1 MADTV
6 TLISANP
13 RRRRHR
19 SRRRNPVSRSVLGQ
33 TFVLPS
39 IKEAAGGIAGVA
51 AAATAPKIISMTVGR
66 VGGSLFAAGSNGGI
80 VAAWALNA
88 LIGGFARKWVGNE
101 VAVSYVLASSAVHV
115 MQLSHNLTGGKF
127 GLPTSLPSAVPSFA
141 LPNGGSSGTAGVSL
155 PMPQTLPAV
164 AGARRAGVGGS
175 AMQTRDFEG
184 NQQFVSVT

>member
-13 RRRRHR
+13 RRHRRR
-19 SRRRNPVSRSVLGQ
+19 SRRNPVSKSVLGQ

-39 IKEAAGGIAGVA
+39 IKEAVGGIAGVA
-51 AAATAPKIISMTVGR
+51 AAATAPKIIAMTVGR
-66 VGGSLFAAGSNGGI
+66 VGGNMFAAGSNGGI

-88 LIGGFARKWVGNE
+88 LIGGFARKWVGTE

-127 GLPTSLPSAVPSFA
+127 GLPTSLPSAAIPFA
-141 LPNGGSSGTAGVSL
+141 LPGGSAGTAGVSL
-155 PMPQTLPAV
+155 PMPQSLPAV